1 MLARRSLTKKELKDR
16 LKKFEPIVDVVL
28 QLIDYLDSKGFI
40 DEAGII
46 EDKIIL
52 GKESKLYGRMRIMLE
67 LRKRGLQP
75 EIIADSIN
83 QFFPLDEE
91 FDVAFKFVRRKLNS
105 MGGVSG
111 LRRYRRLAGAL
122 QRRGF
127 SGEIIARALEQSG
140 ISRFDEAD
148 TNIEFQ

>member
-1 MLARRSLTKKELKDR
+1 MLARRSLTKKELRDR
-16 LKKFEPIVDVVL
+16 LKKFEPNTELVL
-28 QLIDYLDSKGFI
+28 PLIDDLESKGFI

-52 GKESKLYGRMRIMLE
+52 GKESKLYGSMRIKLE

-75 EIIADSIN
+75 EKIADSIN
-83 QFFPLDEE
+83 QFFPPDEE
-91 FDVAFKFVRRKLNS
+91 YDVAFKFVRRKLNS

-111 LRRYRRLAGAL
+111 IKRYRRLAGAL

-127 SGEIIARALEQSG
+127 PGEIIARALEQSG
-140 ISRFDEAD
+140 ISRYSEGDAD
-148 TNIEFQ
+148 